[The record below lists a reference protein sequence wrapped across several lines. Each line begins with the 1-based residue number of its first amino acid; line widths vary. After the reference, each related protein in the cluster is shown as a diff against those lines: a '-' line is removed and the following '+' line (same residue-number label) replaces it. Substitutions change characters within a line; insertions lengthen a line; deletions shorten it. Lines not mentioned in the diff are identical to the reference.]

1 MKNFLLLL
9 SIFSLLVSCSKD
21 NLDDNSVQGKWM
33 LQEWTVKEPLDL
45 NNDGN
50 SATSFSPGCLDLSTL
65 EFSGNGDG
73 ELFWFSSVSYNT
85 RIENNQLFIM
95 TACSTS
101 SSVMAEPITYEES
114 GNGLVI
120 HYEGNEYQASSNES
134 ILYFNVPNGFIA
146 RDQESGEITISRDVT
161 YIFIKE

>member
-1 MKNFLLLL
+1 MKNVLLILLLV
-9 SIFSLLVSCSKD
+9 SLLVSCSKD
-21 NLDDNSVQGKWM
+21 DLNNNSFQGKWI

-50 SATSFSPGCLDLSTL
+50 ATASFSPGCLDMSTL
-65 EFSGNGDG
+65 EFSTNGNG

-85 RIENNQLFIM
+85 RIENNNLFIM

-101 SSVMAEPITYEES
+101 SSEMAEPITYEERE
-114 GNGLVI
+114 NGLII
-120 HYEGNEYQASSNES
+120 HYEGDEYQASYNES
-134 ILYFNVPNGFIA
+134 SLYLTVPNGFIA
-146 RDQESGEITISRDVT
+146 RDQESGEITLSRDVT